1 MPRVEQIDIK
11 AIFERAAGHKVSSL
25 GTTHAPIAFSK
36 PPIAGNLNT
45 K

>member
-1 MPRVEQIDIK
+1 MPIVNPIDIK
-11 AIFERAAGHKVSSL
+11 AIFERAAGHKLPEPKRAISFVPSE
-25 GTTHAPIAFSK
+25 K